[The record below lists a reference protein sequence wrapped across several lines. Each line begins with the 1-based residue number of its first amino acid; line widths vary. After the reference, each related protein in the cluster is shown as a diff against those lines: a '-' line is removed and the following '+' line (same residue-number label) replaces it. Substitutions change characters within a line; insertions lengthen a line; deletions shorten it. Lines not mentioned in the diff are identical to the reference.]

1 MKRGHGAFRAMR
13 QIKIGT
19 MVDVIFIVAQCPCP
33 APWMQQTIC
42 LNQQRLA
49 AQKRRQT
56 TMIAGFGIAFIL
68 YRDLIDKRRAVK
80 QLQLF
85 DFASDRQPLNQLREY
100 RPMPVNGY
108 LIGSV
113 AKIIFIINDTSSSS
127 SPCIQRQKYKGNI
140 LFKIFSF
147 S

>member
-1 MKRGHGAFRAMR
+1 
-13 QIKIGT
+13 
-19 MVDVIFIVAQCPCP
+19 MVDIIFIVAQCPRL
-33 APWMQQTIC
+33 APRVQQAIR

-68 YRDLIDKRRAVK
+68 HWDLIDKRRAVK

-85 DFASDRQPLNQLREY
+85 DFAGDRQPLNQLQEY

-113 AKIIFIINDTSSSS
+113 AKIIFITNSSQG
-127 SPCIQRQKYKGNI
+127 PPG
-140 LFKIFSF
+140 
-147 S
+147 

>member
-1 MKRGHGAFRAMR
+1 MKRGHGAFQAMR

-19 MVDVIFIVAQCPCP
+19 MVDVIFIVAQCPCL
-33 APWMQQTIC
+33 APRVQQTIR

-68 YRDLIDKRRAVK
+68 NLGDLIDKRRAVK

-85 DFASDRQPLNQLREY
+85 DFASDLQPLNQLQGIPTDAR
-100 RPMPVNGY
+100 
-108 LIGSV
+108 
-113 AKIIFIINDTSSSS
+113 
-127 SPCIQRQKYKGNI
+127 
-140 LFKIFSF
+140 
-147 S
+147 